1 MYGGGL
7 LEVVDTQGR
16 HSYILGHRLNGEGDF
31 RIKYLIYLFS

>member
-16 HSYILGHRLNGEGDF
+16 HSYIFVLLT
-31 RIKYLIYLFS
+31 FSQTEYKVIL

>member
-16 HSYILGHRLNGEGDF
+16 HSYILYF
-31 RIKYLIYLFS
+31 RSLVEWVGGFLY